1 MRGRGATAVDRT
13 LALSLDYPDDGLV
26 AMRAA
31 IAAEAPARLA
41 GFASWWAETDPREL
55 RERYVA
61 DLDMR
66 GGTALYLTH
75 HRFGDRRDRGRALV
89 ALKRLYR
96 EAGWEP
102 CSWELPDYLP
112 LVLELAAADPEAGM
126 PLLVEYRVEL
136 EAIRRGLER
145 AESPWTDVLAAVV
158 EELPPA
164 DEDEVARLLDE
175 GPPTELVGLE
185 EARA

>member
-1 MRGRGATAVDRT
+1 VDRT
-13 LALSLDYPDDGLV
+13 LALFLEYPDDELV
-26 AMRAA
+26 AARID
-31 IAAEAPARLA
+31 IAAETPPRLVR
-41 GFASWWAETDPREL
+41 FASWWAGAEPRDL

-66 GGTALYLTH
+66 GATALYLTH
-75 HRFGDRRDRGRALV
+75 HRFGDRRERGRALV

-102 CSWELPDYLP
+102 AHWELPDYLP
-112 LVLELAAADPEAGM
+112 LVLELASADPEVGI
-126 PLLVEYRVEL
+126 PLLAEYRVEL
-136 EAIRRGLER
+136 EAIRRSLEQV
-145 AESPWTDVLAAVV
+145 ESPWTEVLAAVL

-164 DEDEVARLLDE
+164 DEREVARLLDE

-185 EARA
+185 EVRV